1 MEETPD
7 FSKAFETLQ
16 QMLSS
21 GEGQSQIQ
29 NILSMFS
36 GNQENNASPDPD
48 SSSGSLIPAQNPS
61 GSDDGIDF
69 DTILKIQGIIQ
80 AMNSQKNNPKTAFLH
95 ALKPF
100 LKKDRQAKL
109 DQAAQI
115 MSIAAV
121 LKAFKN
127 NDKGGV

>member
-1 MEETPD
+1 MDETPD

-21 GEGQSQIQ
+21 DEGQSQIQ
-29 NILSMFS
+29 NVINMFA
-36 GNQENNASPDPD
+36 GNQATNSDSD
-48 SSSGSLIPAQNPS
+48 SHSSSDSLIPQNLF
-61 GSDDGIDF
+61 GNGEGIDF
-69 DTILKIQGIIQ
+69 ETIVKIQNIIQ

-109 DQAAQI
+109 DHAAQI

-121 LKAFKN
+121 LKTFKG

>member
-7 FSKAFETLQ
+7 FSKAFDTLQ

-21 GEGQSQIQ
+21 DEGQSQIQ
-29 NILSMFS
+29 SVINMFTGSQES
-36 GNQENNASPDPD
+36 GSNTD
-48 SSSGSLIPAQNPS
+48 SNGESASLIPQNPF
-61 GSDDGIDF
+61 GNGEGIDF
-69 DTILKIQGIIQ
+69 ETILKIQNIIQ
-80 AMNSQKNNPKTAFLH
+80 SMNSQKDNPKTAFLH

>member
-1 MEETPD
+1 MDETPD

-21 GEGQSQIQ
+21 DEGQSQIQ
-29 NILSMFS
+29 NVINMFT
-36 GNQENNASPDPD
+36 GNQEPDSSPDPH
-48 SSSGSLIPAQNPS
+48 SSSGSLIPQNLF
-61 GSDDGIDF
+61 GDGGGIDF
-69 DTILKIQGIIQ
+69 ETIVKIQNLIQ

-115 MSIAAV
+115 MSIASV
-121 LKAFKN
+121 LKTFKN

>member
-21 GEGQSQIQ
+21 DEGQSRIQ
-29 NILSMFS
+29 SVINMFT
-36 GNQENNASPDPD
+36 GGQESVSDTDPHTE
-48 SSSGSLIPAQNPS
+48 SGSLIPQNLF
-61 GSDDGIDF
+61 GNGDGIDF
-69 DTILKIQGIIQ
+69 ETILKIQNIIQ
-80 AMNSQKNNPKTAFLH
+80 AMNSQKDNPKTAFLH

-127 NDKGGV
+127 NDKGGD

>member
-1 MEETPD
+1 MDETPD

-21 GEGQSQIQ
+21 DEGQSQIQ
-29 NILSMFS
+29 NVINMFT
-36 GNQENNASPDPD
+36 GNQETDSNPDLHSSPD
-48 SSSGSLIPAQNPS
+48 SLISQNLF
-61 GSDDGIDF
+61 GNGDGIDLE
-69 DTILKIQGIIQ
+69 TIVKIQNIIQ

-115 MSIAAV
+115 MSIASV
-121 LKAFKN
+121 LKTFKN

>member
-1 MEETPD
+1 MDETPD

-21 GEGQSQIQ
+21 DEGQSQIQ
-29 NILSMFS
+29 NIINMFT
-36 GNQENNASPDPD
+36 GTQETDSSPDSH
-48 SSSGSLIPAQNPS
+48 SSSGSLIPQNLF
-61 GSDDGIDF
+61 GNGDGIDF
-69 DTILKIQGIIQ
+69 ETILKIQSLIQ

-121 LKAFKN
+121 LKTFKD

>member
-21 GEGQSQIQ
+21 DQGQSQIQ
-29 NILSMFS
+29 NVINMFTGS
-36 GNQENNASPDPD
+36 QDTGSDADPNATSD
-48 SSSGSLIPAQNPS
+48 GLIPQNLF
-61 GSDDGIDF
+61 GNGEGIDF
-69 DTILKIQGIIQ
+69 ETIFKIQNIIQ
-80 AMNSQKNNPKTAFLH
+80 AMNSQKDNPKTAFLH